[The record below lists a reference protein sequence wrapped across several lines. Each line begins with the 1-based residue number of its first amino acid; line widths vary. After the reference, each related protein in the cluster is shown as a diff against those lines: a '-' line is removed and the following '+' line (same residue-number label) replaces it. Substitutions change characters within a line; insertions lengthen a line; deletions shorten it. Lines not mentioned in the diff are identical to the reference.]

1 MILISPA
8 KTFKQTV
15 NRNLA
20 LAEPAFKGDAD
31 KLAKSLSKLS
41 PKDIQSLMNVSEEI
55 ARLNHERYNNWN
67 ASTQKEKGNFPIRR
81 GCIKNLDVQSLDD
94 NDLEYMN
101 ENLRILSEFMAF

>member
-8 KTFKQTV
+8 KRLSEQTV

-20 LAEPAFKGDAD
+20 LTEPAFKGDAD

-55 ARLNHERYNNWN
+55 ARLNHERYNN
-67 ASTQKEKGNFPIRR
+67 
-81 GCIKNLDVQSLDD
+81 LSL
-94 NDLEYMN
+94 
-101 ENLRILSEFMAF
+101 IHI